1 MAAERG
7 MEIVGTTKI
16 KAARQYLGDAYR
28 IEISDGVESI
38 CRTINERFE
47 FEICGFFSSGGY
59 TVNLWQYSPHRELLA
74 VYSGIRSLEDL
85 RDTLGYLAFKYQNLS
100 DRIQVEREDSPR

>member
-1 MAAERG
+1 MGAAT
-7 MEIVGTTKI
+7 IN
-16 KAARQYLGDAYR
+16 AACQYLGEAYYIAKR
-28 IEISDGVESI
+28 DTVESI

-47 FEICGFFSSGGY
+47 FEVCGFFGMGTY

-74 VYSGIRSLEDL
+74 IYSGIKSLEDL

-100 DRIQVEREDSPR
+100 ERIRVEREDLPR

>member
-1 MAAERG
+1 MGIATINAACR
-7 MEIVGTTKI
+7 
-16 KAARQYLGDAYR
+16 YLGEAYR

-38 CRTINERFE
+38 CRTINSKFE
-47 FEICGFFSSGGY
+47 FEVCGFFGMGSY

-74 VYSGIRSLEDL
+74 IYSGIKSLEDL

-100 DRIQVEREDSPR
+100 ARIQVEREDLPR